1 MTNYLK
7 NIVLAGLVAIVP
19 ALLPATNPISTIS
32 AYLAMIVFILI
43 FNTLQK

>member
-1 MTNYLK
+1 MTNYSK
-7 NIVLAGLVAIVP
+7 NIVLAGLVSTVP
-19 ALLPATNPISTIS
+19 ALFPANNPISTIS